1 MNKQRS
7 ADVDLCA
14 TDQVNV
20 SFLPSGCGAPEDL
33 GSTPVPDFHFPDSSV
48 KKMRKLKRRP
58 PELLL
63 LKNPEIFRTI
73 SIFC

>member
-20 SFLPSGCGAPEDL
+20 SLPPSGCRAPEDL
-33 GSTPVPDFHFPDSSV
+33 GSTPVPDFHFPDEKDERV
-48 KKMRKLKRRP
+48 K
-58 PELLL
+58 
-63 LKNPEIFRTI
+63 NVT
-73 SIFC
+73 S